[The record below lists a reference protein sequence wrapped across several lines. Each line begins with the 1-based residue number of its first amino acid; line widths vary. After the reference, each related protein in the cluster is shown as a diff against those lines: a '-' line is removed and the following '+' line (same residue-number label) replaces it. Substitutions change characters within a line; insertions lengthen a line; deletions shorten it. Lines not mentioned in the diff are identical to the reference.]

1 MTDFDPLIDA
11 AAREM
16 TAGPSSVDL
25 RARVIEE
32 IRAGGTSLQP
42 GGGTSLQPRFFDE
55 AKASYQKWWL
65 AAAAGILLAAYL
77 GWPARQPVEP
87 RVPVVEGPLP
97 TQAPPGPAPVPLA
110 PTRATTPTRAR
121 LSAAPPAIE
130 PAIAS
135 IPALEAP
142 HAIGISPLDTG
153 PTPVPVPVPVPA
165 LDLDAPLEIETLDI
179 KPLVSPPPATGGQ

>member
-32 IRAGGTSLQP
+32 IRAGGTSLQARHA
-42 GGGTSLQPRFFDE
+42 GYNE
-55 AKASYQKWWL
+55 AKASYHKWWL

-77 GWPARQPVEP
+77 GWPARQPVELP
-87 RVPVVEGPLP
+87 APPPVVQRQDGPRP
-97 TQAPPGPAPVPLA
+97 AAPPSDDGTPPPLGRAAAPGAPVP
-110 PTRATTPTRAR
+110 TF
-121 LSAAPPAIE
+121 
-130 PAIAS
+130 AS

-142 HAIGISPLDTG
+142 PAIGISPLDTG
-153 PTPVPVPVPVPA
+153 PTPVPLPA
-165 LDLDAPLEIETLDI
+165 LDVDAPLEIETLDI